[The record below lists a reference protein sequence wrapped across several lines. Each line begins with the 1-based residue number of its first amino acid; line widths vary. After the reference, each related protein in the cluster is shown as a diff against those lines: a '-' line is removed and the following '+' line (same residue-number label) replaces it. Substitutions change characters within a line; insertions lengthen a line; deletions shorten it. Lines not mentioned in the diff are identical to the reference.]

1 MSILNSLLNAGRSA
15 LPSLARF
22 GIKNADDLARRI
34 MPAVLQTG
42 DDVLVGRTTNA
53 LRNLGARVP
62 SLPGPGILG
71 SRTVPT
77 ARQLGQAPK
86 PQFGPGAGT
95 PTPPAG
101 SRPVNTLTPQ
111 PFQGPRPRGGALT
124 RTTQDSVPSPAARTQ
139 FTEDLISQPVVQGA
153 ARSPVQG
160 PSMTG
165 SPVQGQ
171 LDLRFGPGARAAAD
185 FTTSKGAVRP
195 AGTNIAGQP
204 YRGGPVAT
212 DRNLET
218 IRLSQAQPG
227 AARGAGVPE
236 GQQSIFTS
244 RLPDIFSGEYN
255 IRPELLRQLPREVQE
270 RIGSV
275 MMRQAADLGPA
286 APRAAFGPGAGPA
299 PVDPVASAA
308 FARNA
313 ASGAEL
319 VDLGALL
326 SNPAFRAA
334 AGGAAGLG
342 LFGAGVAGMMSG
354 DRTGETTAGSP
365 PSLSP
370 TAPMFTEADGSP
382 LGAAAPGVLAPPTAT
397 GNIDPSVAAPTVT
410 GGNLQQESAI
420 REALA
425 QSAPG
430 AAAVRRAVE
439 PMSPERYRSIEDYA
453 AARQAY
459 SQAKPE
465 IQELMRYMEGQSPS
479 IGGGLAMWAESNPAL
494 AYEYQRRQLV
504 NPAANQQSAE
514 SITTTTVTSPIGTQI
529 DAAAVG
535 NAQATADAAV
545 NPSQGAFDM
554 VGATAPQVQP
564 NLQRVQEFIQRQ
576 APRAAMYAG
585 Y

>member
-1 MSILNSLLNAGRSA
+1 MSFLGKLVRAG
-15 LPSLARF
+15 
-22 GIKNADDLARRI
+22 INNVDDLARQV
-34 MPAVLQTG
+34 MPLVMGTG
-42 DDVLVGRTTNA
+42 DRVLVERTTNA
-53 LRNLGARVP
+53 LRNLGAKVP
-62 SLPGPGILG
+62 SPPAPGLLG

-86 PQFGPGAGT
+86 PQFGPGSGI

-101 SRPVNTLTPQ
+101 SRSTNTLIPQ
-111 PFQGPRPRGGALT
+111 PFQGPRPRGGALA

-139 FTEDLISQPVVQGA
+139 FTEDLISQPVAQGA

-165 SPVQGQ
+165 TPVQGQ
-171 LDLRFGPGARAAAD
+171 LDLRFGPGARATAD
-185 FTTSKGAVRP
+185 FITSKGAVRQ

-212 DRNLET
+212 AENIE
-218 IRLSQAQPG
+218 QV
-227 AARGAGVPE
+227 RGALAPRMQVRALSEEVSNKVAP
-236 GQQSIFTS
+236 GQGSFF
-244 RLPDIFSGEYN
+244 LDNAPDIWTDAFRM
-255 IRPELLRQLPREVQE
+255 RPELIRQLPRAVQQ
-270 RIGSV
+270 RIGTT
-275 MMRQAADLGPA
+275 MMRQATDLSPA

-326 SNPAFRAA
+326 NIPAFRAA
-334 AGGAAGLG
+334 TLAAGLG
-342 LFGAGVAGMMSG
+342 LYGAGAAGIMSG
-354 DRTGETTAGSP
+354 GRSRVATAGAP
-365 PSLSP
+365 PNLLPS
-370 TAPMFTEADGSP
+370 TPMFTEADGSP
-382 LGAAAPGVLAPPTAT
+382 LGAVAPGGVTPPTAT
-397 GNIDPSVAAPTVT
+397 GNIDPSV
-410 GGNLQQESAI
+410 QDSAD

-425 QSAPG
+425 QYAPG

-439 PMSPERYRSIEDYA
+439 PMSPERYRSIEEYA

-459 SQAKPE
+459 GQAEPE
-465 IQELMRYMEGQSPS
+465 IQELMKYMEGQSS
-479 IGGGLAMWAESNPAL
+479 SVGGGLAMWASKNPIL
-494 AYEYQRRQLV
+494 AYRFQERQLA

-514 SITTTTVTSPIGTQI
+514 SITTTTVTSPIGSQI

-564 NLQRVQEFIQRQ
+564 NLQRVKEFIQQQ